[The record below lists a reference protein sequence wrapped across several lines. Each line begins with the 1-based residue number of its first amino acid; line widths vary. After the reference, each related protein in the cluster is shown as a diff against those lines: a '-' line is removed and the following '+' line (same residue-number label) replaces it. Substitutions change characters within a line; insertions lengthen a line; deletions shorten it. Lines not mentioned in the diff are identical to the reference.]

1 MKKHIVALSLTA
13 CLAAGITAY
22 ADNAPVQLDKFSK
35 AQQLQ
40 LKAYINQAIPSYLL
54 DNPKILV
61 TVSRKLRN
69 QMQQQQRTDGVNAAK
84 KILRAL
90 VKDPQSPTV
99 GKGPITLVEFFD
111 YQCSACHA
119 MYREVDKLKQ
129 RNPNLRIVF
138 KELPIFGGA
147 SATAA
152 KVGLAA
158 YQLQG
163 PKIYMK
169 FHDAM
174 FSADILEGKLN
185 DDEVMKIAKAQGV
198 NVTRVKKR
206 MNSNAIKN
214 ELKQNMQQA
223 QQLKLPGTP
232 ALIIAPTN
240 IKNKSK
246 VNKLTFIPG
255 YAPDSVMQEA
265 INQLK

>member
-1 MKKHIVALSLTA
+1 MKKHITALSLIT
-13 CLAAGITAY
+13 CLATGLSAH
-22 ADNAPVQLDKFSK
+22 ADNAPAKLDKFSK

-40 LKAYINQAIPSYLL
+40 IQAYVHQAIPNYLL

-61 TVSRKLRN
+61 AVSQKLRN
-69 QMQQQQRTDGVNAAK
+69 QMQQKQRADGVRAAK
-84 KILRAL
+84 KILGAL

-147 SATAA
+147 STTAA

-185 DDEVMKIAKAQGV
+185 DNQVMKIAKAQGV
-198 NVTRVKKR
+198 NLNRVKKR
-206 MNSNAIKN
+206 MNSNAINN

-240 IKNKSK
+240 IKNKNK
-246 VNKLTFIPG
+246 VNQLTFIPG